1 MAKQKKKFSDIIP
14 SDMVDLVYTIRGQR
28 VMLDRD
34 IAMMYETE
42 TRTINQQVKRNA
54 ERFDES
60 VHYFK
65 LNEEEFAEFREI
77 LKSQNV
83 TSSWGGVRKP
93 PSAFTQKGIYLLAT
107 VLRSKAAHEVTKHI
121 INTFTETQKILDE
134 NKQLKK
140 YITNLEKKAS
150 EQNKII
156 KTLYLISNELNK
168 KT

>member
-1 MAKQKKKFSDIIP
+1 M
-14 SDMVDLVYTIRGQR
+14 
-28 VMLDRD
+28 
-34 IAMMYETE
+34 
-42 TRTINQQVKRNA
+42 
-54 ERFDES
+54 
-60 VHYFK
+60 
-65 LNEEEFAEFREI
+65 
-77 LKSQNV
+77 KSQNV

-121 INTFTETQKILDE
+121 INTFTETQRILDE
-134 NKQLKK
+134 NKHLKNHIIK
-140 YITNLEKKAS
+140 LEKNAS